1 MAGSKRVNASLAMA
15 LLGLAAAGGCTAL
28 AGLDESYHL
37 VGGGGGP
44 TGGGTGGSAASSSTG
59 GGTGG
64 GAASSS
70 AGGEAGGSAAS
81 SSTGGEAGAGAGG
94 EVGAGGGAECATC
107 SLPPYDT
114 DDPADMCE
122 ASAEIYEA
130 LMDCLC
136 FACGLVEELPCYG
149 ACGAGE
155 ARSAECNDCLASAAA
170 EVEGECAPEVA
181 ACEFDTG
188 E

>member
-1 MAGSKRVNASLAMA
+1 MAGSKRVNASLSMA
-15 LLGLAAAGGCTAL
+15 LIGLAAAGGCTAL

-37 VGGGGGP
+37 VGGGGGTGGSS
-44 TGGGTGGSAASSSTG
+44 TGGGTGGSAG
-59 GGTGG
+59 GGST
-64 GAASSS
+64 
-70 AGGEAGGSAAS
+70 GGEAGGSADG

-94 EVGAGGGAECATC
+94 EVGAAGGAGGSAECATC

-122 ASAEIYEA
+122 ASAEIYEV

-136 FACGLVEELPCYG
+136 VACGLVEELPCYG

-155 ARSAECNDCLASAAA
+155 ARSAECNECLASVAAN
-170 EVEGECAPEVA
+170 VEGECAPEVT

>member
-15 LLGLAAAGGCTAL
+15 LIGLTAAGGCTAL

-37 VGGGGGP
+37 VGGGGG
-44 TGGGTGGSAASSSTG
+44 STG

-64 GAASSS
+64 GST
-70 AGGEAGGSAAS
+70 GGEAGGSAGG

-94 EVGAGGGAECATC
+94 EVGAAGGAGGSAECATC

-114 DDPADMCE
+114 DDPADLCAE
-122 ASAEIYEA
+122 SAEIYEV

-136 FACGLVEELPCYG
+136 VACGLVEELPCYG

-155 ARSAECNDCLASAAA
+155 GRSAECDDCLASVAA
-170 EVEGECAPEVA
+170 EVEGECAPQVA

>member
-15 LLGLAAAGGCTAL
+15 LIGLTAAGGCTAL

-37 VGGGGGP
+37 VGGGGG
-44 TGGGTGGSAASSSTG
+44 STG

-64 GAASSS
+64 GST
-70 AGGEAGGSAAS
+70 GGEAGGSAGG

-94 EVGAGGGAECATC
+94 EVGATGGAGGSAECATC

-114 DDPADMCE
+114 DDPADLCAE
-122 ASAEIYEA
+122 SAEIYEV

-136 FACGLVEELPCYG
+136 VACGLVEELPCYG

-155 ARSAECNDCLASAAA
+155 GRSAECDDCLASVAA
-170 EVEGECAPEVA
+170 EVEGECAPQVA

>member
-1 MAGSKRVNASLAMA
+1 MAGWKRVNASLAMA
-15 LLGLAAAGGCTAL
+15 LIGLAAAAAGACTAL

-37 VGGGGGP
+37 VGGSG
-44 TGGGTGGSAASSSTG
+44 
-59 GGTGG
+59 GG
-64 GAASSS
+64 GASGGSS
-70 AGGEAGGSAAS
+70 AGGEAGGGWAGGEASAS
-81 SSTGGEAGAGAGG
+81 GGSSTGGEAGGG
-94 EVGAGGGAECATC
+94 DVGAGGAGGSVECATC

-114 DDPADMCE
+114 DDPADLCE
-122 ASAEIYEA
+122 ASAEIYEG

-136 FACGLVEELPCYG
+136 AACGLVEELPCYG

-155 ARSAECNDCLASAAA
+155 ARSAECNDCLVSVAA
-170 EVEGECAPEVA
+170 EVEGECEPEVA

>member
-1 MAGSKRVNASLAMA
+1 MAGSRRVNASLAMA
-15 LLGLAAAGGCTAL
+15 LIGLAAAGGCTAL

-37 VGGGGGP
+37 VGGGGG
-44 TGGGTGGSAASSSTG
+44 TGGGST
-59 GGTGG
+59 
-64 GAASSS
+64 
-70 AGGEAGGSAAS
+70 GGEAGGSAGG

-94 EVGAGGGAECATC
+94 EVGAAGGAGGGAECATC

-114 DDPADMCE
+114 DDPADLCE
-122 ASAEIYEA
+122 ASAEIYEV

-136 FACGLVEELPCYG
+136 AACGLVEDLPCYG

-155 ARSAECNDCLASAAA
+155 ARSAECNDCLASVAA

>member
-15 LLGLAAAGGCTAL
+15 LIGLAAAGGCTAL

-37 VGGGGGP
+37 VGGGGG
-44 TGGGTGGSAASSSTG
+44 TGGGSTG

-64 GAASSS
+64 GST
-70 AGGEAGGSAAS
+70 GGEAGGSAGG
-81 SSTGGEAGAGAGG
+81 SSTGGEAGAGAGS

-114 DDPADMCE
+114 DDPADLCE
-122 ASAEIYEA
+122 ASAEIYEV

-136 FACGLVEELPCYG
+136 AACGLVEELPCYG

-155 ARSAECNDCLASAAA
+155 GRSAECNDCLASVAA

>member
-15 LLGLAAAGGCTAL
+15 LIGLAAAGGCTAL

-37 VGGGGGP
+37 AGG
-44 TGGGTGGSAASSSTG
+44 GGGTGGSSTG

-64 GAASSS
+64 GST
-70 AGGEAGGSAAS
+70 GGEAGGSAGG

-122 ASAEIYEA
+122 ASAEIYEV

-136 FACGLVEELPCYG
+136 AACGLVEDLPCYG

-155 ARSAECNDCLASAAA
+155 GRSAECNDCLASVAA

-181 ACEFDTG
+181 ACEFDTV